1 MASELQVT
9 TLKGNPT
16 GANANQILVP
26 ANQTLHAPGHVI
38 QVVQGQAATRVQS
51 SAFSYVTSNLSQA
64 ITPKVSGSKVLIR
77 LSMPFTS
84 LRNGNSFANQFQ
96 PRILKDGVSHI
107 DLIGGNSNV
116 AYGYQSNSDD
126 NNQSHGLFDI
136 LSYEY
141 LDTTTGT
148 SAITYSVDFRCR
160 IATTGYVIVNGTGNP
175 INSNLADVTSTL
187 TLMEIAQ

>member
-1 MASELQVT
+1 MSKLFVDDIVEKTSGHGVH
-9 TLKGNPT
+9 
-16 GANANQILVP
+16 I
-26 ANQTLHAPGHVI
+26 PGHVI
-38 QVVQGQAATRVQS
+38 QVVQGQATTRVQS
-51 SAFSYVTSNLSQA
+51 DAYSYVASNLSQA

-77 LSMPFTS
+77 LCMPFS
-84 LRNGNSFANQFQ
+84 SIRNGNSFANMFQ
-96 PRILKDGVSHI
+96 PRILKDGSSHI

-126 NNQSHGLFDI
+126 NNQAHGMFDI